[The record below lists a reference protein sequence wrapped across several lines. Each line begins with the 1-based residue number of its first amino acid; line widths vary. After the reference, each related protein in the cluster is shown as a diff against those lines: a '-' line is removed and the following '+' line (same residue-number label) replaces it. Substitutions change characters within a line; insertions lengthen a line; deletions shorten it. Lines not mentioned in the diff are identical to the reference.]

1 MGKRCR
7 QAVTGRMCRWP
18 LDVKRR
24 LASLAQTS
32 HQASWNC
39 GETQTSL
46 VMVSE
51 GREDV
56 RLKVLVRM
64 AVGTAAVDGKAA
76 KAFLKNTQTFFD
88 AEIST

>member
-1 MGKRCR
+1 
-7 QAVTGRMCRWP
+7 
-18 LDVKRR
+18 
-24 LASLAQTS
+24 
-32 HQASWNC
+32 
-39 GETQTSL
+39 
-46 VMVSE
+46 MVSE

-76 KAFLKNTQTFFD
+76 KAFLKNTRTFFD